1 MILNSDSAEVGL
13 SIDLLCVYLEEY
25 FKLLVICVYACI
37 YACICACA
45 YIYMYVCMHVYMHLV
60 MLDHVMFPKQSY

>member
-1 MILNSDSAEVGL
+1 MILNSGSAEVGL

-45 YIYMYVCMHVYMHLV
+45 YIYVCMYACLYAFSDVRPCNV
-60 MLDHVMFPKQSY
+60 S